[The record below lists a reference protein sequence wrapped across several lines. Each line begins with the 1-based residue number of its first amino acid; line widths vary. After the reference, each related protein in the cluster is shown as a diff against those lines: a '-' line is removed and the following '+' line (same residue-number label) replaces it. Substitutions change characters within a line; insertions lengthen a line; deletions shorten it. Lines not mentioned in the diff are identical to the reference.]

1 MKGRYWIDQ
10 QAIFHHIG
18 VPPNLEKIMIT
29 IHHLGVSQSD
39 RVVWLMEE
47 LNLPYELKWYDRGAD
62 FLAPPEFRALHP
74 SGTAPI
80 ITDGDL
86 VMAESTAIVE
96 YISQRHG
103 GGRLSVQPA
112 ATDYPHYLFWMQF
125 NNNLQSVLFIKL
137 AFQSTGTTPGADN
150 PMMAT
155 TQRRED
161 GIYRALEQR
170 LGESDYL
177 GGPQFSCADI
187 MSMFNLTSLAMLG
200 ARAIDD
206 NLPNTRAYV
215 ERVSA
220 RPAYQKAMSIAGP
233 AASRPA
239 S

>member
-1 MKGRYWIDQ
+1 
-10 QAIFHHIG
+10 
-18 VPPNLEKIMIT
+18 MIT

-62 FLAPPEFRALHP
+62 FLAPPEYRALHP
-74 SGTAPI
+74 AGTAPI

-103 GGRLSVQPA
+103 GGRLSVPPA
-112 ATDYPHYLFWMQF
+112 SPDYPHYLFWMQF
-125 NNNLQSVLFIKL
+125 NNNLQSTLFIKL
-137 AFQSTGTTPGADN
+137 TFQTTGTTPSADN

-170 LGESDYL
+170 LGESAYL

-206 NLPNTRAYV
+206 SLPNTLAYV
-215 ERVSA
+215 QRISA

-239 S
+239 A

>member
-1 MKGRYWIDQ
+1 
-10 QAIFHHIG
+10 
-18 VPPNLEKIMIT
+18 VPQNVPQIPENSMIT

-47 LNLPYELKWYDRGAD
+47 LSLPYELKWYDRGAD
-62 FLAPPEFRALHP
+62 FLAPPEYRALHP
-74 SGTAPI
+74 AGTAPI

-103 GGRLSVQPA
+103 GGKLSVQPG
-112 ATDYPHYLFWMQF
+112 DPNYPHYLYWMQF

-137 AFQSTGTTPGADN
+137 AFQTTGTTPGADN

-187 MSMFNLTSLAMLG
+187 MSMFNLTSLGMLG
-200 ARAIDD
+200 ARPIDD
-206 NLPNTRAYV
+206 SLPNTLAYV
-215 ERVSA
+215 QRISA

-239 S
+239 A

>member
-1 MKGRYWIDQ
+1 
-10 QAIFHHIG
+10 
-18 VPPNLEKIMIT
+18 MIT

-62 FLAPPEFRALHP
+62 FLAPPEYRALHP
-74 SGTAPI
+74 AGTAPI
-80 ITDGDL
+80 IVDGDL

-103 GGRLSVQPA
+103 GGCLSVPVS
-112 ATDYPHYLFWMQF
+112 DPNYPHYLFWMQF

-177 GGPQFSCADI
+177 GGANFSCADI
-187 MSMFNLTSLAMLG
+187 MSMFNLTSLSMLG
-200 ARAIDD
+200 ARTIDD
-206 NLPNTRAYV
+206 SLPNTKAYV
-215 ERVSA
+215 ERVTV
-220 RPAYQKAMSIAGP
+220 RLAYKKAMSIAGP
-233 AASRPA
+233 AATRPTA
-239 S
+239 